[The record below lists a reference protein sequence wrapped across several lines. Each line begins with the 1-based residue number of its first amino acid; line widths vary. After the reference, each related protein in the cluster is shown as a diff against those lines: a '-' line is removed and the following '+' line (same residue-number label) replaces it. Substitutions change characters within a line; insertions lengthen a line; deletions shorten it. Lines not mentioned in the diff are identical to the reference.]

1 MATIQENLQTL
12 ADIKA
17 NIKSSLENQN
27 KAPTNSFATYSGL
40 VDGLENPDDI
50 TYCVTLD
57 GESKAYAQLHGQE
70 KVTLTA
76 TANDIRLNTS
86 AITNE
91 GYTEGKKDIPVYHTT
106 RGAVAVRPNGEFKI
120 TSLKDKDRYDY
131 TELQC
136 LIAPWNTSIED
147 SVAVDKSVL
156 YDAVY
161 QAGSTEKLADVIKD
175 VANKVIDLGIANG
188 STPYVIQYMTCKEEI

>member
-17 NIKSSLENQN
+17 DIKVSLENQN

-57 GESKAYAQLHGQE
+57 GENKTYAQLHGQE

-86 AITNE
+86 AITNK
-91 GYTEGKKDIPVYHTT
+91 GYTEGEKDIPSYYTT
-106 RGAVAVRPNGEFKI
+106 RGYVAVRPNGKFEI
-120 TSLKDKDRYDY
+120 STLKNDRYDY
-131 TELQC
+131 TDLQC

-147 SVAVDKSVL
+147 SVAIDKTVL

-161 QAGSTEKLADVIKD
+161 PAGSTEKLADVIKD
-175 VANKVIDLGIANG
+175 AANKLIDLGITNG
-188 STPYVIQYMTCKEEI
+188 TTPYVIHFMTCKEEI